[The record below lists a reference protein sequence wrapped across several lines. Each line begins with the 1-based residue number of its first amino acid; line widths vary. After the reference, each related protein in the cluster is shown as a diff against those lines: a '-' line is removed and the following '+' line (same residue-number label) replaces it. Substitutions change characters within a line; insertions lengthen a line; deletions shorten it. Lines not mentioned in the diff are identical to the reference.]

1 MRQFPAAAA
10 SVNRLRVVRLLAAAL
25 LACALPAQAGLF
37 DKKPEDAAAEAA
49 RGNLPAATIWV
60 DASWGFRNQG
70 AANDLTRAHKAFAA
84 HGYRVQDVEP
94 YIENNDLQGF
104 FVTYQKP

>member
-1 MRQFPAAAA
+1 MRH
-10 SVNRLRVVRLLAAAL
+10 LLFAAL
-25 LACALPAQAGLF
+25 LATCASLAPAHAGLF
-37 DKKPEDAAAEAA
+37 DKKPEDSAREASRA
-49 RGNLPAATIWV
+49 GLSAATVWV

-70 AANDLTRAHKAFAA
+70 AANDLSRTHQIFAGY
-84 HGYRVQDVEP
+84 GYRVVSVEP

>member
-1 MRQFPAAAA
+1 MR
-10 SVNRLRVVRLLAAAL
+10 RLLLAAL
-25 LACALPAQAGLF
+25 LATSASLVPVHAGLF
-37 DKKPEDAAAEAA
+37 DKKPADAAREAVQA
-49 RGNLPAATIWV
+49 GMSAATVWV

-70 AANDLTRAHKAFAA
+70 AANALNESHQAFAR
-84 HGYRVQDVEP
+84 HGYKVVSVES

>member
-1 MRQFPAAAA
+1 MRKLLLA
-10 SVNRLRVVRLLAAAL
+10 VLLAASSFA
-25 LACALPAQAGLF
+25 AVLPAQAGLF
-37 DKKPEDAAAEAA
+37 DKKPADAALEAMQA
-49 RGNLPAATIWV
+49 NMNAATIWV

-70 AANDLTRAHKAFAA
+70 AANSLNLAHQAFAKY
-84 HGYRVQDVEP
+84 GYRVASVEP

>member
-1 MRQFPAAAA
+1 MRM
-10 SVNRLRVVRLLAAAL
+10 LLLTTL
-25 LACALPAQAGLF
+25 LACAIAAPAQAALF
-37 DKKPEDAAAEAA
+37 EKKPETVAAEAA
-49 RGNLPAATIWV
+49 AANMSATTLWV